1 MVSYIREDLRLS
13 KRCGPLSSANGSD
26 RASSDALEVIR
37 VVKRTNVWPSWG
49 DATWTNAWK
58 YL

>member
-13 KRCGPLSSANGSD
+13 RICEPLSSANGSD
-26 RASSDALEVIR
+26 RESPDALEVVR
-37 VVKRTNVWPSWG
+37 VVKRIDAWPNWG
-49 DATWTNAWK
+49 DASWTNAWK